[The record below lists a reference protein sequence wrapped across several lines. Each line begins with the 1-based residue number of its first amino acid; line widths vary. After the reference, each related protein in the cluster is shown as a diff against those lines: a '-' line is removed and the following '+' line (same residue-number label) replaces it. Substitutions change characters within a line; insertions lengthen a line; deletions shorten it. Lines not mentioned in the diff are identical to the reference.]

1 MSTIKIDGL
10 DSILRDIKEDENFLL
25 DQLLKIEGQ
34 EAVLELPTLDI
45 AFKFSSKNVEEF
57 IARLPSIIEEAHRS
71 AVKGLIPFLKEA
83 LDSAM
88 ESSVWDWD
96 GDTRDIVDTGELKNS
111 LNIFIDNNN
120 NLHIVYD
127 KDYAAIV
134 HYGGYFNAFGNKN
147 ASQYYPGRP
156 WVKSV
161 IEGGGPV
168 PQFDFA
174 NYYRDLFIKQINSI
188 IR

>member
-1 MSTIKIDGL
+1 MSSIKVAGVAKILREINETERFLINEFLKID
-10 DSILRDIKEDENFLL
+10 
-25 DQLLKIEGQ
+25 GQ
-34 EAVLELPTLDI
+34 EAVLELPRLNI
-45 AFKFSSKNVEEF
+45 KFKFTTKNVEEF
-57 IARLPSIIEEAHRS
+57 TARLPAIINDAHKK
-71 AVKGLIPFLKEA
+71 AIKDLIPLLREA

-88 ESSVWDWD
+88 ESNVWDWD
-96 GDTRDIVDTGELKNS
+96 GDSRDIVDTGELKRS
-111 LNIFIDNNN
+111 LKISVDENN

-147 ASQYYPGRP
+147 ATRYYPGRP

-168 PQFDFA
+168 PQFDFTGH
-174 NYYRDLFIKQINSI
+174 YRSFFINHINSSL
-188 IR
+188 R